1 MAHKR
6 IFETRKINT
15 SVHCFLFST
24 KMAVCLSFRCICVVY
39 TVPCEK
45 AGLQYTVLLLSMSH
59 CALIGHNFPRANVS
73 FAVRR
78 SYTRSS
84 RNSNNYSIFICYI
97 QIRRSVFKY
106 YTSKKCSIWLL
117 NTGSI
122 FLILFGLLQLFTS
135 CEFWEFLGCCFK
147 KKYFCLS
154 FFRYFSQILLTFL
167 LFWSHLYLR
176 LALFGCT
183 LFCYLSDTF
192 HP

>member
-45 AGLQYTVLLLSMSH
+45 AGLQYTVLLLSTSH

-106 YTSKKCSIWLL
+106 YTSKKMF
-117 NTGSI
+117 N
-122 FLILFGLLQLFTS
+122 
-135 CEFWEFLGCCFK
+135 
-147 KKYFCLS
+147 
-154 FFRYFSQILLTFL
+154 LTFEYWEH
-167 LFWSHLYLR
+167 FSHFVWFV
-176 LALFGCT
+176 A
-183 LFCYLSDTF
+183 TF
-192 HP
+192 HIMWILGVSWMLL